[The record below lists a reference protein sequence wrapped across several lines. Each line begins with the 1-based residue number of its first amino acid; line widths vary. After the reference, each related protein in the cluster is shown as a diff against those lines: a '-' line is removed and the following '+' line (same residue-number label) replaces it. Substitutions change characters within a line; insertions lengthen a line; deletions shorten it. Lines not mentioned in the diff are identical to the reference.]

1 MEPSLCGEGGRWVG
15 CEEAGERL
23 VEDRM
28 SDDEFVLSGGCCWEE
43 GGCEGGGG
51 GWISTLQPLLTPSTS
66 KPSRNTR
73 ILPQE
78 SQLGGTRTL
87 SLSMTLCFTVWRLRR
102 EWMPREEWIRV
113 GRELGTEREV

>member
-1 MEPSLCGEGGRWVG
+1 
-15 CEEAGERL
+15 
-23 VEDRM
+23 M
-28 SDDEFVLSGGCCWEE
+28 SDGFVLLLLGGWWEE

-51 GWISTLQPLLTPSTS
+51 GGWISILQPLLMPSTS
-66 KPSRNTR
+66 KPSRRTR

-102 EWMPREEWIRV
+102 EWIPREEWIRV